1 MNRAKSNLCLGNV
14 PLMELH
20 SFTLLLPSGTT
31 RAAAY
36 DAGLN
41 YIQNTLRLSEYAD
54 YSWKGSKPY
63 PTMPRMAVFSY
74 SYKA

>member
-1 MNRAKSNLCLGNV
+1 
-14 PLMELH
+14 MELR
-20 SFTLLLPSGTT
+20 SFKLLLPSKTT
-31 RAAAY
+31 PAEAY

>member
-1 MNRAKSNLCLGNV
+1 
-14 PLMELH
+14 MELH

-31 RAAAY
+31 RVQAY

>member
-1 MNRAKSNLCLGNV
+1 
-14 PLMELH
+14 MEMH

-41 YIQNTLRLSEYAD
+41 YIQNTLRLSQYAD
-54 YSWKGSKPY
+54 YGWTGSKPHSA
-63 PTMPRMAVFSY
+63 MPRMAVFSY
-74 SYKA
+74 TYKA

>member
-1 MNRAKSNLCLGNV
+1 
-14 PLMELH
+14 MEMH

-41 YIQNTLRLSEYAD
+41 YIQNTRRLSQYAD
-54 YSWKGSKPY
+54 YSWTGSKPH
-63 PTMPRMAVFSY
+63 PTMPGMKVFSY

>member
-1 MNRAKSNLCLGNV
+1 
-14 PLMELH
+14 MEMH